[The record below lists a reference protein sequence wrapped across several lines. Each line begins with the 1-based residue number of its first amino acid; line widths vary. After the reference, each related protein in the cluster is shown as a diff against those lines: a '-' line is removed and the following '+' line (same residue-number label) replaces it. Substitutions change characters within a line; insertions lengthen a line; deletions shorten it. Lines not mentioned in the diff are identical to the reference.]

1 MIRKLKVKFVA
12 SMMAILI
19 FIFAGLIGAIN
30 YSSHNI
36 IEYQISSFLEAYA
49 DESIDYSFDDHRF
62 NFIEFYTVR
71 LDSNNQITEVVNNTD
86 LPMEDEDLEAFAKN
100 VLDTNEESGVL
111 NGYQFYV
118 GKGSTGKVIVFTKES
133 TVMAY
138 SSRLLKVSLWGSS
151 IALLIL
157 FFISIL
163 LSNWMIKP
171 VKDTFEKQK
180 QFISDASHEL
190 KTPISVISAN
200 ADVLENEIGHNK
212 WLSYIKSESTRMN
225 KLVNH
230 LLTLARLDDA
240 KHTYHFTEFN
250 LGKTV
255 LNVALPFEST
265 AFEADIDFSLS
276 IDDRIQ
282 YSGQKEEIMQLT
294 AILID
299 NAIKHTD
306 AGGTVKVTLKQLS
319 GKRIL
324 EVYNTGQ
331 GIARKEKSKI
341 FERFY
346 RSDEA
351 RSRSLESYGLG
362 LSIAKSIVRNHKGKI
377 EVQSLEGEWAK
388 FTVTL

>member
-1 MIRKLKVKFVA
+1 
-12 SMMAILI
+12 
-19 FIFAGLIGAIN
+19 
-30 YSSHNI
+30 
-36 IEYQISSFLEAYA
+36 
-49 DESIDYSFDDHRF
+49 
-62 NFIEFYTVR
+62 
-71 LDSNNQITEVVNNTD
+71 
-86 LPMEDEDLEAFAKN
+86 
-100 VLDTNEESGVL
+100 
-111 NGYQFYV
+111 
-118 GKGSTGKVIVFTKES
+118 
-133 TVMAY
+133 
-138 SSRLLKVSLWGSS
+138 
-151 IALLIL
+151 
-157 FFISIL
+157 
-163 LSNWMIKP
+163 MIKP

-265 AFEADIDFSLS
+265 AFEANIDFSLS

-282 YSGQKEEIMQLT
+282 YNGQKEEIMQLT

-319 GKRIL
+319 GKRFL
-324 EVYNTGQ
+324 EVYNPGQ